1 MGEVTEYPEGTF
13 CWVDL
18 GTPDVAGARAF
29 YGEVFG
35 WEMVDTGPR
44 YTLCRRDGRDVTG
57 IHQHA
62 EEEGAHWSSYVN
74 VRDADAT
81 AAAAAELGA
90 TVEVEPSDVPGTSRV
105 AALRDPTGAAV
116 ALWQPMG
123 FIGAGLVN
131 EIGSWTWNELATP
144 DVDRARSFYTGLFGW
159 TAQDIPGPLPRVSLQ
174 LGDLLIGGMHMPTEA
189 EAAAGPGWTVTFR
202 VADADATAEGVRR
215 LGGRVLL
222 PPMDIP
228 VGRFSIVAD
237 PLGVVFTISAVPG
250 GPLRGVDGS

>member
-13 CWVDL
+13 CWIDL
-18 GTPDVAGARAF
+18 GTPDVAGAKAF
-29 YGEVFG
+29 YGGVFG
-35 WEMVDTGPR
+35 WEMDETGPG

-62 EEEGAHWSSYVN
+62 EEEGAHWSSYIS

-81 AAAAAELGA
+81 AAAAVALGA

-131 EIGSWTWNELATP
+131 EVGSWTWNELVTP
-144 DVDRARSFYTGLFGW
+144 DVDGARSFYTGLFGW
-159 TAQDIPGPLPRVSLQ
+159 TAQDLPGPLPRVSFQ
-174 LGDLLIGGMHMPTEA
+174 VGDLLIGGAHAPTEA
-189 EAAAGPGWTVTFR
+189 EAAAGPEWTVSFR
-202 VADADATAEGVRR
+202 VADADETAERILQ

-222 PPMDIP
+222 PPIDIP

-237 PLGVVFTISAVPG
+237 PLGASFTIAAVPG